1 MRITQRMMTD
11 NAVKYMDENLQ
22 RLYKLQE
29 KVASGKEFQR
39 PSDNPSGV
47 AAAFSLRST
56 LTATQA
62 YLDSTAY
69 TDSWMTTTDFSLNQ
83 MIQLATRAVN
93 LTREGVSDTM
103 GPDQRSAMATEVDVI
118 LQQVMNVANSNH
130 QGNYIFAGFQ
140 TQSPPYAL
148 ADANSDGRYDT
159 VTYNGDN
166 GIINRMLSPG
176 LTVVQNINDNPSFQD
191 LMQAIMSAR
200 DALLSNDSAQIQAA
214 VAPLEDSLKKIT
226 ELMTTNGA
234 RQRQVKL
241 AKDRLEKAQIE
252 LKSLISAK
260 EDANM
265 TEAISFLQHQQTVY
279 QTVLEVGQRAISA
292 MSLFDLLS

>member
-11 NAVKYMDENLQ
+11 NAIKYMDENFQ
-22 RLYKLQE
+22 RLYQLQE

-39 PSDNPSGV
+39 PSDNPSGM
-47 AAAFSLRST
+47 AAAFSLRSS

-62 YLDSTAY
+62 YIDTAET

-93 LTREGVSDTM
+93 LARDGVSDTM
-103 GPDQRSAMATEVDVI
+103 GAQQRSAMAAEVDVI
-118 LQQVMNVANSNH
+118 IQQVLNIANSSH
-130 QGNYIFAGFQ
+130 QNNYIFGGFQ
-140 TQSPPYAL
+140 TQTPPFAL
-148 ADANSDGRYDT
+148 SDTNSDGRTDT

-166 GIINRMLSPG
+166 GQINQLISPG
-176 LTVVQNINDNPSFQD
+176 LTITKNINDPQAFSD
-191 LMQAIMSAR
+191 LMQVIMSAR
-200 DALLSNDSAQIQAA
+200 DALLSNDTTQVQA
-214 VAPLEDSLKKIT
+214 VIAPLESSIQEIT

-234 RQRQVKL
+234 RQRQVRL

-252 LKSLISAK
+252 LRSLLSTK

-265 TEAISFLQHQQTVY
+265 TEAISYLQHQQTVY
-279 QTVLEVGQRAISA
+279 QMVLEVGQRAISA